1 MFQLDVIAV
10 SFVGYLLGSIPFAVI
25 FAKRRGVDVF
35 AVGSGNPGATNVMR
49 EVGKGVGRIV
59 FGLDFLKGLVA
70 TWWFQVEFLV
80 ASPEDP
86 EFLGLWGMVAAVIG
100 HSYPVFARFR
110 GGKGVATTMGALL
123 GVMPTAMAV
132 GLLVWVGLF
141 FSLRYVSLASI
152 AFGMSLPITV
162 FFGELLSEG
171 EGRYVKVAF
180 AAILGVWILI
190 RHQSNLT
197 RLLAGEEDKFSS
209 SSKNSRKP
217 PPSSVIR
224 SP

>member
-1 MFQLDVIAV
+1 MFQLEVIAV
-10 SFVGYLLGSIPFAVI
+10 LLVGYLLGSIPFAVI
-25 FAKRRGVDVF
+25 LAKRGGVDVY
-35 AVGSGNPGATNVMR
+35 AVGSGNPGATNVLR
-49 EVGKGVGRIV
+49 HVGKGLGRIV
-59 FGLDFLKGLVA
+59 FALDFLKGLIA

-100 HSYPVFARFR
+100 HSFPVFARFR

-123 GVMPTAMAV
+123 GVMPMAYAV

-152 AFGMSLPITV
+152 AFGISLPITV

>member
-1 MFQLDVIAV
+1 MFQLEVIAV
-10 SFVGYLLGSIPFAVI
+10 LLVGYLLGSIPFAVI
-25 FAKRRGVDVF
+25 LAKRGGVDVY
-35 AVGSGNPGATNVMR
+35 AVGSGNPGATNVLR
-49 EVGKGVGRIV
+49 YVGKGLGRIV
-59 FGLDFLKGLVA
+59 FALDFLKGLIA
-70 TWWFQVEFLV
+70 TWWFQMEFLV

-100 HSYPVFARFR
+100 HSFPVFARFR

-152 AFGMSLPITV
+152 AFGISLPITV
-162 FFGELLSEG
+162 FFCELLNEG

-180 AAILGVWILI
+180 AAILGGWILI
-190 RHQSNLT
+190 RHQSNFT

-209 SSKNSRKP
+209 SSKNSRKQ

>member
-1 MFQLDVIAV
+1 MFQLEVIAV
-10 SFVGYLLGSIPFAVI
+10 LLVGYLLGSIPVAVI
-25 FAKRRGVDVF
+25 LAKRGGVDVY
-35 AVGSGNPGATNVMR
+35 AVGSGNPGATNVLR
-49 EVGKGVGRIV
+49 HVGKGLGRIV
-59 FGLDFLKGLVA
+59 FALDFLKGLIA

-100 HSYPVFARFR
+100 HSFPVFARFR

-123 GVMPTAMAV
+123 GVMPMAYAV

-152 AFGMSLPITV
+152 AFGISLPITV

>member
-1 MFQLDVIAV
+1 MFQLEVIAV
-10 SFVGYLLGSIPFAVI
+10 LLVGYLLGSIPFAVI
-25 FAKRRGVDVF
+25 LAKRVGVDVY
-35 AVGSGNPGATNVMR
+35 AVGSGNPGATNVLR
-49 EVGKGVGRIV
+49 YVGKGLGRIV
-59 FGLDFLKGLVA
+59 FALDFLKGLIA

-141 FSLRYVSLASI
+141 FILRYVSLASI
-152 AFGMSLPITV
+152 AFGISLPITV
-162 FFGELLSEG
+162 FFCELLSEG

-180 AAILGVWILI
+180 AAILGVWIPI

>member
-1 MFQLDVIAV
+1 MFQLEVIAV
-10 SFVGYLLGSIPFAVI
+10 LLVGYLLGSIPVAVI
-25 FAKRRGVDVF
+25 LAKRGGVDVY
-35 AVGSGNPGATNVMR
+35 AVGSGNPGATNVLR
-49 EVGKGVGRIV
+49 HVGKGLGRIV
-59 FGLDFLKGLVA
+59 FALDFIKGLIA

-100 HSYPVFARFR
+100 HSFPVFARFR

-123 GVMPTAMAV
+123 GVMPMAYAV

-152 AFGMSLPITV
+152 AFGISLPITV

-190 RHQSNLT
+190 RHRSNLT
-197 RLLAGEEDKFSS
+197 RLLAGKEDKFSS
-209 SSKNSRKP
+209 SSKNSHKP

>member
-1 MFQLDVIAV
+1 MFQLEVIAV
-10 SFVGYLLGSIPFAVI
+10 LLVGYLLGSIPFAVI
-25 FAKRRGVDVF
+25 LAKRGGVDVY
-35 AVGSGNPGATNVMR
+35 AVGSGNPGATNVLR
-49 EVGKGVGRIV
+49 YVGKGLGRIV
-59 FGLDFLKGLVA
+59 FALDFLKGLIA

-100 HSYPVFARFR
+100 HSFPVFARFR

-152 AFGMSLPITV
+152 AFGISLPITV

>member
-1 MFQLDVIAV
+1 MFQLEVIAV
-10 SFVGYLLGSIPFAVI
+10 LLVGYLLGSIPFAVI
-25 FAKRRGVDVF
+25 LAKRGGVDVYS
-35 AVGSGNPGATNVMR
+35 VGSGNPGATNVLR
-49 EVGKGVGRIV
+49 YVGKGLGRIV
-59 FGLDFLKGLVA
+59 FALDFLKGLIA

-100 HSYPVFARFR
+100 HSFPVFARFR

-197 RLLAGEEDKFSS
+197 RLLAGEEEKFSS
-209 SSKNSRKP
+209 SPKNSRKQ

>member
-1 MFQLDVIAV
+1 MFQLEVIAV
-10 SFVGYLLGSIPFAVI
+10 LLVGYLLGSIPFAVI
-25 FAKRRGVDVF
+25 LAKRGGVDVY
-35 AVGSGNPGATNVMR
+35 AVGSGNPGATNVLR
-49 EVGKGVGRIV
+49 YVGKGLGRIV
-59 FGLDFLKGLVA
+59 FALDFLKGLIA
-70 TWWFQVEFLV
+70 TWWFQMEFLV

-100 HSYPVFARFR
+100 HSFPVFARFR

-152 AFGMSLPITV
+152 AFGISLPITV

>member
-1 MFQLDVIAV
+1 MFQLEVIAV
-10 SFVGYLLGSIPFAVI
+10 LLVGYLLGSIPFAVI
-25 FAKRRGVDVF
+25 LAKRGGVDVY
-35 AVGSGNPGATNVMR
+35 AVGSGNPGATNVLR
-49 EVGKGVGRIV
+49 YVGKGLGRIV
-59 FGLDFLKGLVA
+59 FALDFIKGLIA

-100 HSYPVFARFR
+100 HSFPVFARFR

-152 AFGMSLPITV
+152 AFGISLPITV